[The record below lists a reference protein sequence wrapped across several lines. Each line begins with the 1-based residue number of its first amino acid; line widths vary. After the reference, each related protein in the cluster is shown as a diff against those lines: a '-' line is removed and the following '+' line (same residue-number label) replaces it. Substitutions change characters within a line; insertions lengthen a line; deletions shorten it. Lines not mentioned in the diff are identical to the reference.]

1 MAEIQL
7 VKRGNLVLTDS
18 ESAIVRRV
26 LFDVVDGLGD
36 TAKKRWRRFWN
47 GILKAEAG
55 EMAIITT
62 ATKRVGAFHRRHM
75 LIESRVFDAQER
87 IADFEQFRL
96 WLKLGAGFVDWMAG
110 PRGGVVPVPKS
121 ISYAECEEVTFREFH
136 DAAMRFLRSDHAMAY
151 LWPKLPPQQRCD
163 AVDAILLP
171 FEE

>member
-62 ATKRVGAFHRRHM
+62 ATKRVGAFHRRQ
-75 LIESRVFDAQER
+75 SRGPVAVV
-87 IADFEQFRL
+87 RL
-96 WLKLGAGFVDWMAG
+96 GGQLQRGRLLHRQLPLPACIRGQPGQRQVG
-110 PRGGVVPVPKS
+110 HGQGSPRP
-121 ISYAECEEVTFREFH
+121 R
-136 DAAMRFLRSDHAMAY
+136 R
-151 LWPKLPPQQRCD
+151 PQHRRPCRD
-163 AVDAILLP
+163 RPD
-171 FEE
+171 